1 MKKLFSFVV
10 SFAMLLSMSTTVF
23 AASEEDVALDS
34 DGYSVVGV
42 APVTQMDGAAYDNTT
57 LITLDIDELLAHS
70 TNVTRSS
77 SSYSGSYTS
86 AKYETGLP
94 GYKYQISFDWVA
106 DVNSSG
112 DYVFRNN
119 AIQNPLISTY
129 KDKLLL
135 AITWSY
141 STYSFAKNTYGV
153 ASNGKSV
160 TFETDYKF
168 TVYEKE
174 TAISHTLVQE
184 NTKTIYI
191 NDLL

>member
-1 MKKLFSFVV
+1 MRKLLCFAISV
-10 SFAMLLSMSTTVF
+10 AMLITMSTTAF
-23 AASEEDVALDS
+23 ATSDDVALDS
-34 DGYSVVGV
+34 DGYGLVGID
-42 APVTQMDGAAYDNTT
+42 PVTKADGTVSNNMVH
-57 LITLDIDELLAHS
+57 ITLDIDELLAHS
-70 TNVTRSS
+70 TNVMRSS
-77 SSYSGSYTS
+77 NSYSGSYTS

-106 DVNSSG
+106 DVNASG

-129 KDKLLL
+129 KDKVLL

-160 TFETDYKF
+160 TFETDYEF

-174 TAISHTLVQE
+174 TAISHTFVQE
-184 NTKTIYI
+184 NTKIIYI